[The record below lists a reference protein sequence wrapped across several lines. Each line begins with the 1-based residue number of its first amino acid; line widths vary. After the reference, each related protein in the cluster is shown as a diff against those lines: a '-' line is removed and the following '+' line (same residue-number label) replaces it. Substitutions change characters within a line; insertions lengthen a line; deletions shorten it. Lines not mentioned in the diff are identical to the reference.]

1 MAGNR
6 KTITRVG
13 ITGAA
18 GNIGKTLTEGLADKY
33 DLTLFYHHL
42 EVKQDYRQKFKT
54 VKADLSQAQD
64 VKGIFEG
71 LDVIIHLA
79 AASSHASPWESTLI
93 NNIIT
98 TYNVFEEARRAGV
111 GRIVFASTNHVQHG
125 QSMAETI
132 ISVSPFYV
140 RRRGYMRLGDP
151 PAPDSYYGVSKLF
164 GENLG
169 WYYWR
174 VYGIQFVALRIGST
188 SQQDDPSIRRGPD
201 GENYARAMFLSK
213 RDCVKAFERA
223 LQVDTDY
230 LIAYAISDNDRR
242 VFDMKE
248 TMEKLGYNPQD
259 NAEDYFKKDRDK
271 I

>member
-1 MAGNR
+1 MAGNGE
-6 KTITRVG
+6 TITRVG

-42 EVKQDYRQKFKT
+42 EVKQDYSQKFKT
-54 VKADLSQAQD
+54 VKADLSQAQE

-71 LDVIIHLA
+71 LDAVIHLA
-79 AASSHASPWESTLI
+79 AASNHASPWESVLT
-93 NNIIT
+93 NNIVT
-98 TYNVFEEARRAGV
+98 TYNIFEEARRAGV
-111 GRIVFASTNHVQHG
+111 GRIIFASTNHVQHG

-188 SQQDDPSIRRGPD
+188 SQRDDPSIRRGPD
-201 GENYARAMFLSK
+201 GEDYARAMFLSK
-213 RDCVKAFERA
+213 RDCVKAFERT